1 MQITNYVYK
10 KILNYIFNGAEFKI
24 PSIHVGLSTYT
35 GPTKCGFIHHEDI
48 PPSNIKYLI
57 NREVSGDNYA
67 RVEVPIKDYNPD
79 NKENKVT
86 VTFNTPTSSWGEVR
100 YMLIY
105 DAATGGNLLAFAP
118 IRQTKIEKDYTLHI
132 TIPLYIPDS
141 E

>member
-1 MQITNYVYK
+1 MQITNYLSK
-10 KILNYIFNGAEFKI
+10 KILNSVLNGAEFKML
-24 PSIHVGLSTYT
+24 SIHVGLSTYT
-35 GPTKCGFIHHEDI
+35 APTKCGFIDHRDI
-48 PPSNIKYLI
+48 SPSDIKYLI
-57 NREVSGDNYA
+57 DNEVTGDTYA

-105 DAATGGNLLAFAP
+105 DDATGGNLLAFAP